1 MYTNQQVELL
11 REALKQNSASMEST
25 EIQYIF
31 HNALMEHDISRKWQF
46 LYGCNYRSSSKMPK
60 AYIQLSKLA

>member
-31 HNALMEHDISRKWQF
+31 HNVDIAKLSPSSSFSGSSGVKWQVD
-46 LYGCNYRSSSKMPK
+46 
-60 AYIQLSKLA
+60 I